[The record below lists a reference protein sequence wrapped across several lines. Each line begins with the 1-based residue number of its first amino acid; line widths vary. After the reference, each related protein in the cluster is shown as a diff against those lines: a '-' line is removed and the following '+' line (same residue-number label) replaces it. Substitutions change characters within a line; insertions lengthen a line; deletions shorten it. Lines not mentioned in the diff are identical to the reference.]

1 MEKCMF
7 YQEKFLSGAGA
18 VALQSLSTLATIL
31 LISHVDKVGDNHT
44 SLLKC
49 LAICI
54 MSNTSSVRRQAIKEV
69 NKVSNTLGGAAIIC
83 SLVEE
88 MVTLL
93 QTKLV
98 VLDSQARAEAPPGG
112 DIVASGDLPV
122 GAVVAALT
130 GLVVGG
136 KWEGKEAEDLVMA
149 ILPACHHPEVMLAD
163 PYLWT
168 RLVSKVKLDCKEL
181 MLKKKTDIVSM
192 VEMLM
197 IKEPSMGRGIVKT
210 VINIC
215 PDILIPFIINN
226 IETDLTNP
234 KLLSVPAEEYQIFL
248 TPVGEVYD
256 KAAIDNLKSDSKA
269 QNVKRENKAYS
280 YKEQMEEIALR

>member
-1 MEKCMF
+1 M
-7 YQEKFLSGAGA
+7 G
-18 VALQSLSTLATIL
+18 
-31 LISHVDKVGDNHT
+31 
-44 SLLKC
+44 
-49 LAICI
+49 
-54 MSNTSSVRRQAIKEV
+54 
-69 NKVSNTLGGAAIIC
+69 
-83 SLVEE
+83 
-88 MVTLL
+88 
-93 QTKLV
+93 
-98 VLDSQARAEAPPGG
+98 
-112 DIVASGDLPV
+112 
-122 GAVVAALT
+122 
-130 GLVVGG
+130 GG

-210 VINIC
+210 VIN
-215 PDILIPFIINN
+215 N
-226 IETDLTNP
+226 IETVLTNP
-234 KLLSVPAEEYQIFL
+234 ELLSVTAEEYQIFL
-248 TPVGEVYD
+248 TPVGKVYD

-280 YKEQMEEIALR
+280 